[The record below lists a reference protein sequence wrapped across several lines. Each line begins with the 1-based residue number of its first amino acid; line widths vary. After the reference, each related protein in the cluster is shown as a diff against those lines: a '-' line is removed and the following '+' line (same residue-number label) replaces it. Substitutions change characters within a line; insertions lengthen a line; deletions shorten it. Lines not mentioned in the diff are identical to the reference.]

1 MGLQWQ
7 PGSPSPTLGNHI
19 GGQPGALGVWQEAA
33 GGPSYHSNGQRVSSG
48 LSSMKEGEER
58 RENQLSG
65 EGPCW
70 GHHCLPLAV

>member
-1 MGLQWQ
+1 M
-7 PGSPSPTLGNHI
+7 
-19 GGQPGALGVWQEAA
+19 A
-33 GGPSYHSNGQRVSSG
+33 GGCRGLSYHSNGQRVSSG

-58 RENQLSG
+58 RENQLNG